1 MKVTLTKP
9 TRVNALAGTV
19 EVDETE
25 AARLFILGVAEPVKE
40 KETATAKR
48 ETRKKTK

>member
-25 AARLFILGVAEPVKE
+25 AERLFILGVAEPVKE
-40 KETATAKR
+40 KPTAKR
-48 ETRKKTK
+48 EKKTK

>member
-40 KETATAKR
+40 NETAKR
-48 ETRKKTK
+48 EPKKKTK

>member
-40 KETATAKR
+40 KETAKR

>member
-25 AARLFILGVAEPVKE
+25 AERLFILGVAEPVKE
-40 KETATAKR
+40 KPAAKK
-48 ETRKKTK
+48 EPKKKTK